1 MCRMVALKDLYT
13 GKAVPETP
21 EVYPQ
26 VKMTTCNY
34 MALWGGW
41 TILCYKIKL
50 SCVQLGG
57 TYHLLVEFLN
67 ANVLAQTTI

>member
-34 MALWGGW
+34 MAL
-41 TILCYKIKL
+41 
-50 SCVQLGG
+50 
-57 TYHLLVEFLN
+57 
-67 ANVLAQTTI
+67 